1 MELLLQ
7 PVEVIEMDIK
17 RMHCMIE
24 KLSECAKSEME
35 SGIENVDTCE
45 MGKVVDMMKD
55 LSEAMYYRTLTK
67 EMDESKSEE
76 TLEMF
81 ERYGDGRRFYDK
93 YRYADGRFA
102 PKGRGTRRGYDE
114 PPYYHM
120 NPDMYREHT
129 PEYYRDMDM
138 ESGRLYF
145 SEPIENTMN
154 IGNMHDKKDGRSW
167 KSRRGYMDSKELHK
181 SNTPED
187 KQAKMREL
195 ENYAK
200 ELTEDI
206 TEMVSDMSA
215 EEKNLIRS
223 KIQTLAQKIQ

>member
-1 MELLLQ
+1 
-7 PVEVIEMDIK
+7 MDIK

-67 EMDESKSEE
+67 EMDESTSEE

-102 PKGRGTRRGYDE
+102 PKGRGTRRGYE
-114 PPYYHM
+114 EQPYYHM
-120 NPDMYREHT
+120 NPDMYREHE
-129 PEYYRDMDM
+129 PEYWRDMDRKDGKMYYTEPITM
-138 ESGRLYF
+138 ESRYDNAKRMYTETKAKHNSG
-145 SEPIENTMN
+145 SV
-154 IGNMHDKKDGRSW
+154 
-167 KSRRGYMDSKELHK
+167 
-181 SNTPED
+181 ED
-187 KQAKMREL
+187 KQLTLTEGEKMRNVIIDERM
-195 ENYAK
+195 
-200 ELTEDI
+200 
-206 TEMVSDMSA
+206 EMVSAATPVMKNRIKTKGMSA
-215 EEKNLIRS
+215 M
-223 KIQTLAQKIQ
+223 QKIQ